1 MKKELKIILRLCF
14 IIFAI
19 NVNVYG
25 CASRVNKYI
34 QEGKLALNNAEYN
47 DAMDNFD
54 KALNEDKENKE
65 AKTLRDIITKYNEA
79 KRLYEEDNL
88 ESALKS
94 IENTPK
100 EYEDYNIRNDLGKL
114 KDKIRI
120 KLGNKE
126 KVDEE
131 IEKAQNLIKN
141 KKYSESKDIIKI
153 IKNKDLTLEQEEKI
167 ENLVDIINRNIN
179 KTNKYKNR

>member
-1 MKKELKIILRLCF
+1 MKNELKMTLYLGC
-14 IIFAI
+14 IIFI

-25 CASRVNKYI
+25 CESRVNKYI

-47 DAMDNFD
+47 DALDDFD
-54 KALNEDKENKE
+54 KALNEDKENNE
-65 AKTLRDIITKYNEA
+65 AKTLRDIIIKYNEA

-100 EYEDYNIRNDLGKL
+100 EYENYNIRNELGAL

-131 IEKAQNLIKN
+131 IKNAQNLIKN
-141 KKYSESKDIIKI
+141 NEYREAKDILKI
-153 IKNKDLTLEQEEKI
+153 IRNKDLTSTQEEKI
-167 ENLVDIINRNIN
+167 EDIMEIINKNIN
-179 KTNKYKNR
+179 KER

>member
-1 MKKELKIILRLCF
+1 MKKKLKIILRLCF

-25 CASRVNKYI
+25 CTSRVNKYI

-47 DAMDNFD
+47 DAMDDFD

-65 AKTLRDIITKYNEA
+65 AKNLRDIIIKYNEA

-100 EYEDYNIRNDLGKL
+100 EYENYNIRNELGDL

-131 IEKAQNLIKN
+131 IENAQNLIKN
-141 KKYSESKDIIKI
+141 NEYREVKDILKI
-153 IKNKDLTLEQEEKI
+153 IRNKDLTSTQEEKI
-167 ENLVDIINRNIN
+167 EDIMEIINKNIN
-179 KTNKYKNR
+179 KER

>member
-1 MKKELKIILRLCF
+1 MKKKLKIILSLFF
-14 IIFAI
+14 IVFAI

-25 CASRVNKYI
+25 CANRVNKYI

-47 DAMDNFD
+47 DAMDDFD

-65 AKTLRDIITKYNEA
+65 AKNLRDIIIKYNEA

-100 EYEDYNIRNDLGKL
+100 EYENYNIRNELGAL

-131 IEKAQNLIKN
+131 IKNAQNLIKN
-141 KKYSESKDIIKI
+141 NQYREAKDILKI
-153 IKNKDLTLEQEEKI
+153 IRNKDLTSTQEEKI
-167 ENLVDIINRNIN
+167 EDIMEIINKNIS
-179 KTNKYKNR
+179 KER

>member
-1 MKKELKIILRLCF
+1 MKKELKIILSLCF

-34 QEGKLALNNAEYN
+34 QEGKLALNNAEYS
-47 DAMDNFD
+47 DAMDDFN
-54 KALNEDKENKE
+54 KALNEDKENNE
-65 AKTLRDIITKYNEA
+65 AKNLRDIIIKYNEA
-79 KRLYEEDNL
+79 KSLYEENNL
-88 ESALKS
+88 EEALKS
-94 IENTPK
+94 IESTPK
-100 EYEDYNIRNDLGKL
+100 EYEDYNIRNDLGEL

-131 IEKAQNLIKN
+131 IENAQNLIKN
-141 KKYSESKDIIKI
+141 NEYREAKDTLKI
-153 IKNKDLTLEQEEKI
+153 IRNKDLTSTQEEKI
-167 ENLVDIINRNIN
+167 EDIMGIINKNIN
-179 KTNKYKNR
+179 KER

>member
-1 MKKELKIILRLCF
+1 MKKKLKIILSLFF
-14 IIFAI
+14 IVFAI

-25 CASRVNKYI
+25 CANRVNKYI

-47 DAMDNFD
+47 DAMDDFD

-65 AKTLRDIITKYNEA
+65 AKNLRDIIIKYNEA

-100 EYEDYNIRNDLGKL
+100 EYENYNIRNELGAL

-131 IEKAQNLIKN
+131 IKNAQNLIKN
-141 KKYSESKDIIKI
+141 NQYREAKDILKI
-153 IKNKDLTLEQEEKI
+153 IRNKDLTSTQEEKI
-167 ENLVDIINRNIN
+167 EDIMEIINKNIN
-179 KTNKYKNR
+179 KER